1 VRWRF
6 VSMLVAS
13 HLATIALSV
22 QLCTLWNLHQSQQE
36 QELFTIPETAIRP
49 QDLLTIPETAISPQ
63 ELLTITETDVSTAR
77 RIDQNRTMNVL
88 FGMQGKSQ
96 VFIDEWEVSL
106 KSILLNAPIDA
117 SLHIHIVANN
127 AARVAVS
134 EKIQKVGLEGTRWRN
149 PVTITVYDVEKYQKE
164 WTAFIQQKIRK
175 GNEIDE
181 RVTLGGY
188 YRLLAFKVIPPSIG
202 PVIYMDTDV
211 VILTNLNDIWKLVD
225 REKVIQLATSWV
237 CSGFM
242 ILHMDKFDLF
252 WAKLDTVP
260 KITHGGDQHLVKL
273 FTRHFPESVGELPE
287 RWDAHL
293 GNGFKAYPHLIVK
306 QRPNG
311 TGYIHFNGERPKRET
326 FWAQGLSQ
334 YCTGVCEKHP
344 RVWKPYKRNFEG
356 TWGLADYYIKVAWP
370 WLLYFGRSTI
380 GFDEE
385 GHILRFEIIEGTAH
399 Q

>member
-1 VRWRF
+1 MNNKMERGKEGRNRVRWRF

-164 WTAFIQQKIRK
+164 WTAFIQQQIRK
-175 GNEIDE
+175 WDKIDQ
-181 RVTLGGY
+181 RVTLGGH
-188 YRLLAFKVIPPSIG
+188 YRLLAFKVLPPSVG

-211 VILTNLNDIWKLVD
+211 VILTNLDDLWTWQWIQSNRVHSLQ
-225 REKVIQLATSWV
+225 RTTPKVRYI
-237 CSGFM
+237 
-242 ILHMDKFDLF
+242 
-252 WAKLDTVP
+252 LDTRP
-260 KITHGGDQHLVKL
+260 LTALHREINRI
-273 FTRHFPESVGELPE
+273 RH
-287 RWDAHL
+287 
-293 GNGFKAYPHLIVK
+293 K
-306 QRPNG
+306 
-311 TGYIHFNGERPKRET
+311 
-326 FWAQGLSQ
+326 
-334 YCTGVCEKHP
+334 
-344 RVWKPYKRNFEG
+344 KRNFKS
-356 TWGLADYYIKVAWP
+356 TWGLADY
-370 WLLYFGRSTI
+370 S
-380 GFDEE
+380 
-385 GHILRFEIIEGTAH
+385 
-399 Q
+399 